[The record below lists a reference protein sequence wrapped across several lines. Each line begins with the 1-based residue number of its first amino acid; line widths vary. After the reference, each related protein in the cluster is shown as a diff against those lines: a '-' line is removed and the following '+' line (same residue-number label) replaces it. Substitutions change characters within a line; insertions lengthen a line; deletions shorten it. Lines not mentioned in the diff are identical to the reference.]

1 MASAKQPY
9 TVILSNTLYQ
19 WGLLKKKKHT
29 PQMRK
34 YLQAVKQKFVSI
46 TKNQQID
53 KKKAKEKRTNEIKMF
68 LYKIL

>member
-1 MASAKQPY
+1 
-9 TVILSNTLYQ
+9 
-19 WGLLKKKKHT
+19 
-29 PQMRK
+29 MRK

>member
-1 MASAKQPY
+1 
-9 TVILSNTLYQ
+9 
-19 WGLLKKKKHT
+19 
-29 PQMRK
+29 MRK
-34 YLQAVKQKFVSI
+34 YLQAVKKKFVSI